1 MTNQVKYRPDI
12 DGLRAI
18 AVIFVV
24 CFHAFP
30 NIFKGGFV
38 GVDIFFVIS
47 GYLITKI
54 IFESLNAGVFS
65 FQDFYL
71 RRIKR
76 IFPALSLVLFAVC
89 LFGSLSLYVDEYNHL
104 KKHMAGGGFF
114 LSNFLLWSE
123 SGYFDVSAETKPLLH
138 LWSLGVEEQFY
149 LVWPLLIFFA
159 WRKKIRLGFLIPLL
173 AAASFFYGVLV
184 IFDDAVGAFY
194 SPVSRFWELLSGGCL
209 AVFAAQNKKDSVYDS
224 EVSSSNFLSVIGAA
238 LLVLS
243 FLIIDRSDLF
253 PGLWAVFP
261 VLSAICLIAAGDRAY
276 INRKILSNPVLV
288 WFGLISFPLY
298 LWHWPLISFSH
309 IIFGDL
315 HKEIIRI
322 AVIFISILLAW
333 GTYNFIE
340 QPIRSA
346 KCSYLRLPLLCLL
359 LLSIGLFGAAAYVQ
373 EPKSIDSPP
382 QKESTN
388 VWPLKKKVMLL
399 GDSHAHHLEHGL
411 KKQLGP
417 NLSNMSFPS
426 CIPFWGLDVYSKIY
440 KQKYCLN
447 AIKNAYDYLEK
458 DKDIGMVVLAS
469 MGPVYMSGETF
480 HGMGLRRVDG
490 LQMALNNNLSVTD
503 RWEMYETALRDSLLR
518 LQVNNKK
525 VIFVIDVPEIG
536 LDPKSCFLNEKAIGV
551 DSSPPIRRQNL
562 SNCTVSRA
570 DYNNRVG
577 RYKEIISRVINDF
590 PKVTLFDPTSFF
602 CNEEFC
608 DVIKDNKVL
617 YSDSD
622 HLSSEG
628 SEYIAKYLV
637 PLILSESR

>member
-18 AVIFVV
+18 AVILVV

-76 IFPALSLVLFAVC
+76 IFPALALVLLAVC
-89 LFGSLSLYVDEYNHL
+89 LFGSLSLYADEYNHL
-104 KKHMAGGGFF
+104 KKYMAGGVFF

-224 EVSSSNFLSVIGAA
+224 EVSSSNFLSVIGIA

-373 EPKSIDSPP
+373 EPKSIDSSP
-382 QKESTN
+382 QKEN
-388 VWPLKKKVMLL
+388 ANIWPLKKKVMLL
-399 GDSHAHHLEHGL
+399 GDSHAHHLEYGL

-426 CIPFWGLDVYSKIY
+426 CIPFLGLDVYSKIY

-458 DKDIGMVVLAS
+458 DKDIGTVVLAS

-503 RWEMYETALRDSLLR
+503 RWVMYETALRDSLLR

-525 VIFVIDVPEIG
+525 VIFVVDVPEIG

-551 DSSPPIRRQNL
+551 DSSPPIRRQHL

-590 PKVTLFDPTSFF
+590 PNVTLFDPTGLF

-637 PLILSESR
+637 PLILSVSR